1 MQIHKSTS
9 ALDNEEMTNLIE
21 KFRELCRKKGTTP
34 YLVAQEV
41 GVDNSLV
48 SSWING
54 RRTPRPATMME
65 ILQKFA
71 SCQTLD
77 TDFETLAAW
86 WAADFI
92 PIKSFE
98 IGAKEAQEA
107 LEDEKRE
114 IS

>member
-1 MQIHKSTS
+1 MVPITMSKMNTFI
-9 ALDNEEMTNLIE
+9 D
-21 KFRELCRKKGTTP
+21 KFTALCREKKTSP
-34 YLVAQEV
+34 HLVAQEV
-41 GVDNSLV
+41 GVDTSLV

-65 ILQKFA
+65 MLEKFA
-71 SCQTLD
+71 TSKALD
-77 TDFETLAAW
+77 IDFKTLAAW

-92 PIKSFE
+92 PSKSFE

-107 LEDEKRE
+107 LEEGKRE